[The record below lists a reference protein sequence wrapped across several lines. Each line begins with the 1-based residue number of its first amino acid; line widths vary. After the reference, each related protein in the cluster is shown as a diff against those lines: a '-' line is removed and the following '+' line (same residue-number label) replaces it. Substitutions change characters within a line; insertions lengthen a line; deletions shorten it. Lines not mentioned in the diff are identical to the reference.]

1 MDRAK
6 IKHKV
11 IYRDKLNKEAKER
24 YLEKIKAINGLDPYE
39 HKEWST
45 DLNKLPQTT
54 FPDVFSYL
62 VCGVSAYTF
71 EQFRNYK
78 SLEAHHHLTNGWVQD
93 LEIFKL
99 KDQKTIVRTK
109 VLHSQRLNEPPL
121 KPWVILNTSGQ
132 VECAH
137 CTCMA
142 GIAESC
148 THVGALL
155 FKIEVAVRIRGT
167 KTVTDVPAY
176 WMMPSSV
183 DKVQAEVGY
192 KIDFSS
198 GAAKKRALDKC
209 ISGESTM
216 SGIRTRVGCTSPC
229 GHTTTLSNL
238 SPLLEILHT
247 HSKAVCLSG
256 MEGYYQ
262 NYADPVKPRVV
273 PKSLQRLRDPGKD
286 GCELPV
292 LQQHCEGLTHMVAV
306 AEAQAV
312 AVEAQTRQQHLSP
325 AWYTSRAGRITAS
338 NIHAVVSTSVA
349 RPALSTVRRVCC
361 PKKTASTAA
370 IRWGIDHEEEAR
382 QTYVT
387 LTASQHDNLKV
398 EQCGFII
405 NPSFPEVGASP
416 DGLIHCTCCGKG
428 CLEIKCTYKH
438 QNNSIL
444 QACTDDSNFCLQLT
458 DGKLIL
464 KKTHK
469 YYSQV
474 QTQIFVTRSGFCDFV
489 VWTQR
494 DCAVVRILPDVEFWT
509 TLLTKAQEFFL
520 KVSLPELVAC
530 HHTRAA
536 STTPHHLTALQQVHT
551 KRPRT
556 QALQKT
562 NQLWCICRGPEDQD
576 DMVACDKENCT
587 IQWFHLSC
595 VGLSQ
600 APSASEPWLCA
611 SCTQN

>member
-6 IKHKV
+6 IKLKV
-11 IYRDKLNKEAKER
+11 IYREKLNKEAKER
-24 YLEKIKAINGLDPYE
+24 YLEKIKAIDGLDP
-39 HKEWST
+39 
-45 DLNKLPQTT
+45 
-54 FPDVFSYL
+54 
-62 VCGVSAYTF
+62 AYTF

-78 SLEAHHHLTNGWVQD
+78 SLEAHHHFTNGWVQD
-93 LEIFKL
+93 LEIYKL
-99 KDQKTIVRTK
+99 NDQKIVVHTK

-132 VECAH
+132 VECAS
-137 CTCMA
+137 MA

-155 FKIEVAVRIRGT
+155 FKIEVAVRIRDT

-192 KIDFSS
+192 KIDLSS
-198 GAAKKRALDKC
+198 GAAKK
-209 ISGESTM
+209 G
-216 SGIRTRVGCTSPC
+216 
-229 GHTTTLSNL
+229 
-238 SPLLEILHT
+238 
-247 HSKAVCLSG
+247 KAVCLSG

-262 NYADPVKPRVV
+262 NYADPVKPCVV
-273 PKSLQRLRDPGKD
+273 LKSLQHLRDLGKD
-286 GCELPV
+286 GCELSV

-306 AEAQAV
+306 TEAEVV
-312 AVEAQTRQQHLSP
+312 AVEAQTRQQHRSP

-349 RPALSTVRRVCC
+349 RPALSTVRRVCY

-387 LTASQHDNLKV
+387 LTGSQHDNLKV

-438 QNNSIL
+438 QNNSIQ

-458 DGKLIL
+458 DGKLNL
-464 KKTHK
+464 KTHK
-469 YYSQV
+469 NYSQA
-474 QTQIFVTRSGFCDFV
+474 QTQIFVTGSGFCDFV

-494 DCAVVRILPDVEFWT
+494 DCTSDFVLPLNFSS
-509 TLLTKAQEFFL
+509 LLYS
-520 KVSLPELVAC
+520 V
-530 HHTRAA
+530 
-536 STTPHHLTALQQVHT
+536 
-551 KRPRT
+551 
-556 QALQKT
+556 
-562 NQLWCICRGPEDQD
+562 
-576 DMVACDKENCT
+576 
-587 IQWFHLSC
+587 
-595 VGLSQ
+595 
-600 APSASEPWLCA
+600 
-611 SCTQN
+611 